1 MSNKQ
6 DTFKMYY
13 EKFVNS
19 RKNNLELEVRFG
31 TKGKRITKIDFDNVI
46 QKLLSAGF
54 EIEDPALYMLRIQT
68 EYYDKI
74 TGKTKTS
81 NIRTEI
87 NSFYGVQDYCRQND
101 LYDRDG
107 RIYQDI
113 SFIRKAQLKQSDFQ
127 KRDAGDE
134 GESAPM
140 RPVDFDDFGFRV
152 SLQEEKRLNP
162 ETDNILKQ
170 TVDDWKNLKKVFRLL
185 KRTTF
190 IHPIFPVRI
199 DMSVVRSSSLNKRGY
214 FISEYTLDKS
224 NVFNNPVSYELEIEV
239 LKEKATREKFGD
251 VQKTIQLVMS
261 ALQGSNFPIGRQEQF
276 DILKEYYVAINGRGS
291 DDEEIRVRPKHFVGP
306 SPISLQLENIQPLEA
321 NSSPYNIRKNYTVTE
336 KADGIRKL
344 LYVSRE
350 KEGKVY
356 LIDQNMNV
364 QYTGL
369 KVKSDKREMMGS
381 LFDGEHII
389 NNKLGEFYNVFAC
402 FDVYMIGGKD
412 VRSLPFYE
420 AGNTNVRHAIMTK
433 SIKEL
438 GDSYEKKSVTAVK
451 ITTKRFFIGEGD
463 EIFERC
469 RTILSE
475 VEAGK
480 FEYITDGLIFTPADA
495 GVGGET
501 VSNVKKTWEAMF
513 KWKPPEYNTIDF
525 LVSTKKNEQ
534 QNDYIGNIFNEGTS
548 TLKGADITQYK
559 SLILRVGFDEKKHGY
574 LNPAEDVI
582 DDRLPSYKENLDDE
596 ETYKPIPFYP
606 TKPYDPNACKCN
618 VVLTEGSYGVQHMM
632 TEDKTETFED
642 DTIVEFRYD
651 KTKEPG
657 FNWIPIRVRYDKTA
671 EYKAG
676 GKNYG
681 NAYHV
686 AESVWR
692 TIHDPITTQMITTGS
707 GIPDVVGDDDVYY
720 NRSGESKTRALRD
733 FHNLYVKRKVIMS
746 VCHPGNKLIDLTVG
760 KGGDFSKWIAS
771 KLSFVFGVDVARDNI
786 ENRLDGACAR
796 YLNYKKTTKAV
807 PAALF
812 VHANSGLNVRSGE
825 ACFTDKGREIV
836 RAVFGEGPKDEKKL
850 GRGVYKN
857 YGQGEKGFNVV
868 SCQFALHYFF
878 ENVKMLHNFL
888 RNVSECCKTG
898 GYFIGTCYDGREV
911 FKMLEDKK
919 QGESVSKHVDGKK
932 IWEVIKQYDSDTL
945 ENDATSVG
953 MAIDVYQ
960 ETINKT
966 FREYLVN
973 FNYLDKL
980 MGEYGFEKASSVETK
995 GIGGR
1000 SVGTFTDCYYLMKS
1014 EISKD
1019 PALEKEYGRSMDMTS
1034 AEKTVSF
1041 LNNYFIYKKVRD
1053 VDAKN
1058 VMEVHI
1064 GTQTS
1069 EEIAEAEVAEMMIPK
1084 SKKNK
1089 SRKLAGKKVKLV
1101 IMSNDDVKVE
1111 AVADESKLV
1120 VDDAGDIT
1128 PLTMKIK
1135 TKKTTLKNK
1144 RAKTV
1149 EELKFNFKSPEMY
1162 VPHDPTFSP
1171 EKFIEYVEEERKRRA
1186 NDTKK

>member
-1 MSNKQ
+1 MTT

-87 NSFYGVQDYCRQND
+87 NTFYGVQDYCRQND
-101 LYDRDG
+101 LYDKDG
-107 RIYQDI
+107 RIYEDI
-113 SFIRKAQLKQSDFQ
+113 SFIRKSQLKHIDFQ
-127 KRDAGDE
+127 QRRHNEDDDK
-134 GESAPM
+134 ESATM
-140 RPVDFDDFGFRV
+140 RPIDFDDFGFRV

-162 ETDNILKQ
+162 DTDNILKQ

-190 IHPIFPVRI
+190 IHPIYPVRI

-224 NVFNNPVSYELEIEV
+224 NVFNNPMSYELEVEI
-239 LKEKATREKFGD
+239 LKEKAKTENFGD
-251 VQKTIQLVMS
+251 VQKTIQLIMS
-261 ALQGSNFPIGRQEQF
+261 ALQGSNFPIGRPEQL
-276 DILKEYYVAINGRGS
+276 DVLKEYYVAVNGRSS
-291 DDEEIRVRPKHFVGP
+291 DDDEIRVKPKHFVGP
-306 SPISLQLENIQPLEA
+306 SPISLQLENIQPIEV
-321 NSSPYNIRKNYTVTE
+321 NSSPYNIRKNYTVTD

-344 LYVSRE
+344 LYVSKE
-350 KEGKVY
+350 KDGKVY

-369 KVKSDKREMMGS
+369 KTDKRELFGS

-402 FDVYMIGGKD
+402 FDIYMRGTED

-420 AGNTNVRHAIMTK
+420 TSNPKVRHAIMTK

-438 GDSYEKKSVTAVK
+438 NENYEKKSTTAVK

-469 RTILSE
+469 RTILSD
-475 VEAGK
+475 VEANK
-480 FEYITDGLIFTPADA
+480 FEYVTDGLIFTPADK

-548 TLKGADITQYK
+548 TSRGADITQYK

-574 LNPAEDVI
+574 LNPCEDVI
-582 DDRLPSYKENLDDE
+582 EDRLPSYKENLDDE
-596 ETYKPIPFYP
+596 DTYKPIPFYP

-618 VVLTEGSYGVQHMM
+618 VVLTEGSYGVMHMM

-651 KTKEPG
+651 KEKTS
-657 FNWIPIRVRYDKTA
+657 WIPIRVRYDKTA

-707 GIPDVVGDDDVYY
+707 GIPDIVGDDDVYY
-720 NRSGESKTRALRD
+720 NRSGDTKTRALRD
-733 FHNLYVKRKVIMS
+733 FHNLYVKRKLIMS

-771 KLSFVFGVDVARDNI
+771 KLSFVFGVDIARDNI

-796 YLNYKKTTKAV
+796 YLNYKKTTPAV

-812 VHANSGLNVRSGE
+812 VNANSGLNLRSGE

-878 ENVKMLHNFL
+878 ENTKMLHNFL
-888 RNVSECCKTG
+888 RNVSECCRTG

-919 QGESVSKHVDGKK
+919 QGEGVSQNIDGKK

-980 MGEYGFEKASSVETK
+980 MGEYGFEKASSSETK

-1014 EISKD
+1014 EINKD
-1019 PALEKEYGRSMDMTS
+1019 PATEKEYGRSMEMTS

-1064 GTQTS
+1064 GTTKS
-1069 EEIAEAEVAEMMIPK
+1069 EEIAAEELNIPQEPK

-1089 SRKLAGKKVKLV
+1089 SRKLVGKKVKLV
-1101 IMSNDDVKVE
+1101 IMSDAE
-1111 AVADESKLV
+1111 AKADAEADEAKLV
-1120 VDDAGDIT
+1120 VNDAGDIAAA
-1128 PLTMKIK
+1128 PIKIK
-1135 TKKTTLKNK
+1135 MKTTKKTT
-1144 RAKTV
+1144 AKLRVV
-1149 EELKFNFKSPEMY
+1149 E
-1162 VPHDPTFSP
+1162 
-1171 EKFIEYVEEERKRRA
+1171 
-1186 NDTKK
+1186 KK

>member
-87 NSFYGVQDYCRQND
+87 NSFRGVQDYCRQND
-101 LYDRDG
+101 LYDREG

-127 KRDAGDE
+127 KRDE
-134 GESAPM
+134 GESEPM

-190 IHPIFPVRI
+190 VHPIFPVRI

-239 LKEKATREKFGD
+239 LKEKASREKFGD

-261 ALQGSNFPIGRQEQF
+261 ALHGSNFPIGRQEQF
-276 DILKEYYVAINGRGS
+276 NVLKEYYVAINGRVS

-306 SPISLQLENIQPLEA
+306 SPISLQLENIQPLES

-369 KVKSDKREMMGS
+369 KVKSDRRELMGS

-402 FDVYMIGGKD
+402 FDVYMMGGKD

-433 SIKEL
+433 GIKEL
-438 GDSYEKKSVTAVK
+438 NDSYEKKSATAVK

-480 FEYITDGLIFTPADA
+480 FEYITDGLIFTPANMA
-495 GVGGET
+495 VGGET

-618 VVLTEGSYGVQHMM
+618 VVLTEGSYDVQHMM

-733 FHNLYVKRKVIMS
+733 FHNLYVKRKLIMS

-825 ACFTDKGREIV
+825 ACFTDKGREVV

-888 RNVSECCKTG
+888 RNVSECCKIG

-980 MGEYGFEKASSVETK
+980 MGEYGFEKASSAETK

-1064 GTQTS
+1064 GKQSS
-1069 EEIAEAEVAEMMIPK
+1069 EEIAEAEVAAMMIPK

-1101 IMSNDDVKVE
+1101 IMSGDDAKVE
-1111 AVADESKLV
+1111 AAADESKLV

-1144 RAKTV
+1144 RA
-1149 EELKFNFKSPEMY
+1149 
-1162 VPHDPTFSP
+1162 
-1171 EKFIEYVEEERKRRA
+1171 
-1186 NDTKK
+1186 

>member
-1 MSNKQ
+1 
-6 DTFKMYY
+6 MYY

-54 EIEDPALYMLRIQT
+54 DIENPALYMLRVQT

-87 NSFYGVQDYCRQND
+87 DSFYGVQDYCKSND
-101 LYDRDG
+101 LYDKDG
-107 RIYQDI
+107 RISQDI
-113 SFIRKAQLKQSDFQ
+113 AFVRKAQMKRSDFQ
-127 KRDAGDE
+127 RREAGDDT
-134 GESAPM
+134 ESEPM

-162 ETDNILKQ
+162 ETDNLLKQ

-190 IHPIFPVRI
+190 VHPEFPVRV

-214 FISEYTLDKS
+214 FMSEYTLDKS
-224 NVFNNPVSYELEIEV
+224 NVFNNPVTYEIEIEV
-239 LKEKATREKFGD
+239 LKDKATREKFGD
-251 VQKTIQLVMS
+251 IQKTIQIVMS
-261 ALQGSNFPIGRQEQF
+261 ALQGSNFPISRPEQF
-276 DILKEYYVAINGRGS
+276 DVLNEYYVAVNGRSSG
-291 DDEEIRVRPKHFVGP
+291 DEDVRVKPKHFIGP
-306 SPISLQLENIQPLEA
+306 SPISLQLENIQPLGENGESI
-321 NSSPYNIRKNYTVTE
+321 NSTHNIRKKYTVTE

-344 LYVSRE
+344 LYVS
-350 KEGKVY
+350 KKKDGKIY
-356 LIDQNMNV
+356 MIDQNMNV
-364 QYTGL
+364 QFTGL
-369 KVKSDKREMMGS
+369 KTDKRDLMNTI
-381 LFDGEHII
+381 FDGEHII
-389 NNKLGEFYNVFAC
+389 NNKMGEFYNVFAC
-402 FDVYMIGGKD
+402 FDVYMRGGED

-420 AGNTNVRHAIMTK
+420 AGNSKVRHAIMTTT
-433 SIKEL
+433 IKEL
-438 GDSYEKKSVTAVK
+438 NASYEKKSATAVK
-451 ITTKRFFIGEGD
+451 ITTKRFYAGEGE

-469 RTILSE
+469 RTILSD
-475 VEAGK
+475 VEADK
-480 FEYITDGLIFTPADA
+480 YEYITDGLIFTPADK
-495 GVGGET
+495 GVGGDVVT
-501 VSNVKKTWEAMF
+501 NVKKTWEAMF
-513 KWKPPEYNTIDF
+513 KWKPPEYNTVDF
-525 LVSTKKNEQ
+525 LVSTKKNDQ
-534 QNDYIGNIFNEGTS
+534 HNDYVGHIFNEGTS
-548 TLKGADITQYK
+548 TYKGADITQYK
-559 SLILRVGFDEKKHGY
+559 SLILRIGFDEKKHGY
-574 LNPAEDVI
+574 LNPCEDVI
-582 DDRLPSYKENLDDE
+582 DDHLPSYKENLDDE
-596 ETYKPIPFYP
+596 ETYKPLPFYP

-618 VVLTEGSYGVQHMM
+618 VLLTEGSYGVLHMM

-671 EYKAG
+671 DYKSG

-692 TIHDPITTQMITTGS
+692 TIHDPITTQMITSGS
-707 GIPDVVGDDDVYY
+707 GIPDMIGDDDVYY
-720 NRSGESKTRALRD
+720 NRSGDSKTRALRD

-796 YLNYKKTTKAV
+796 YLNYKKTTPSV
-807 PAALF
+807 PSALF
-812 VHANSGLNVRSGE
+812 VNGNSGLNVRSGE

-878 ENVKMLHNFL
+878 ENTKMLHNFL
-888 RNVSECCKTG
+888 RNASECCRVG

-919 QGESVSKHVDGKK
+919 QGESVSQNIDGKK
-932 IWEVIKQYDSDTL
+932 IWEVTKQYDSDTL

-980 MGEYGFEKASSVETK
+980 LQEYGFEKASSAETK

-1000 SVGTFTDCYYLMKS
+1000 SVGTFSDCYYLMKS
-1014 EISKD
+1014 EINKN
-1019 PALEKEYGRSMDMTS
+1019 PELEKEYGRSMDMTS

-1058 VMEVHI
+1058 VMDIHI
-1064 GTQTS
+1064 GTTKS
-1069 EEIAEAEVAEMMIPK
+1069 EEIAADEMALPK

-1089 SRKLAGKKVKLV
+1089 SRKLVGKKVKLV
-1101 IMSNDDVKVE
+1101 IEKE
-1111 AVADESKLV
+1111 EEEPAPE
-1120 VDDAGDIT
+1120 T
-1128 PLTMKIK
+1128 FKIK
-1135 TKKTTLKNK
+1135 VVKKTTQKK
-1144 RAKTV
+1144 R
-1149 EELKFNFKSPEMY
+1149 
-1162 VPHDPTFSP
+1162 
-1171 EKFIEYVEEERKRRA
+1171 
-1186 NDTKK
+1186 

>member
-1 MSNKQ
+1 MSLSTKQ

-13 EKFVNS
+13 DKFVNS

-46 QKLLSAGF
+46 QKLLSVGF
-54 EIEDPALYMLRIQT
+54 EMEDSSLYLLRIQT
-68 EYYDKI
+68 EYYDKF
-74 TGKTKTS
+74 TGKIQMS

-87 NSFYGVQDYCRQND
+87 DSFHGVQDYCRSND
-101 LYDRDG
+101 LNDKEG
-107 RIYQDI
+107 RIRRDI
-113 SFIRKAQLKQSDFQ
+113 AFVRKSQMKQSDFQ
-127 KRDAGDE
+127 KRESDDGA
-134 GESAPM
+134 ESAPM
-140 RPVDFDDFGFRV
+140 RPIDFDDFGFRV

-162 ETDNILKQ
+162 DTDNILKQ
-170 TVDDWKNLKKVFRLL
+170 TIDDWKNLKKVFRLL

-190 IHPIFPVRI
+190 IHPSFPVRI

-214 FISEYTLDKS
+214 FVSEYTLDKS
-224 NVFNNPVSYELEIEV
+224 NVFNNPMSYELEIET
-239 LKEKATREKFGD
+239 LKNKATRENFGD
-251 VQKTIQLVMS
+251 VQKTIQIIMS
-261 ALQGSNFPIGRQEQF
+261 ALQGSNFPISRPEQF
-276 DILKEYYVAINGRGS
+276 DVLKEYYVAINGRV
-291 DDEEIRVRPKHFVGP
+291 DKDEEIRVKPKHFIGP

-321 NSSPYNIRKNYTVTE
+321 KSSPYNIRQKYTVTE

-344 LYVSRE
+344 LYVS
-350 KEGKVY
+350 KHNNGKIY

-364 QYTGL
+364 QFTGL
-369 KVKSDKREMMGS
+369 KTDKRELMNS

-402 FDVYMIGGKD
+402 FDIYMRGGDD
-412 VRSLPFYE
+412 VRDLPFYQ
-420 AGNTNVRHAIMTK
+420 AGNSKVRHAIMSST
-433 SIKEL
+433 IKEL
-438 GDSYEKKSVTAVK
+438 NASYEKKSASAVK
-451 ITTKRFFIGEGD
+451 ITIKRFYTGEGD
-463 EIFERC
+463 EIFDRC
-469 RTILSE
+469 RTILSD
-475 VEAGK
+475 VKANK
-480 FEYITDGLIFTPADA
+480 FEYITDGLIFTPADMP
-495 GVGGET
+495 VGGDV

-513 KWKPPEYNTIDF
+513 KWKPPEFNTIDF
-525 LVSTKKNEQ
+525 LVSTKKNDQ
-534 QNDYIGNIFNEGTS
+534 HNDYIGHIFNEGTS
-548 TLKGADITQYK
+548 AHNGADITQYK

-574 LNPAEDVI
+574 LNPCEDVI
-582 DDRLPSYKENLDDE
+582 DDKLPSYKENLDDE

-618 VVLTEGSYGVQHMM
+618 VILTEGSYSILHMM

-707 GIPDVVGDDDVYY
+707 GIPDIVGDDDVYY

-746 VCHPGNKLIDLTVG
+746 VSHPGNKLIDLTVG

-796 YLNYKKTTKAV
+796 YLNYKKTTPSV

-812 VHANSGLNVRSGE
+812 VHGNSGLNVRSGE
-825 ACFTDKGREIV
+825 ACFSDKGREIV

-857 YGQGEKGFNVV
+857 YGQGEKGFNIV

-878 ENVKMLHNFL
+878 ENVKMLHNFI
-888 RNVSECCKTG
+888 RNVSECCKVG
-898 GYFIGTCYDGREV
+898 GYFVGTCYDGREV

-919 QGESVSKHVDGKK
+919 QGESVTQHVGSKK
-932 IWEVIKQYDSDTL
+932 IWEVIKQYDSDTF

-980 MGEYGFEKASSVETK
+980 MREYGFEKASSNETK

-1000 SVGTFTDCYYLMKS
+1000 SVGTFEDCYYLMKS
-1014 EISKD
+1014 EINKN
-1019 PALEKEYGRSMDMTS
+1019 PELEKEYGRSMDMTS
-1034 AEKTVSF
+1034 SEKTVSY
-1041 LNNYFIYKKVRD
+1041 LNNYFIYKKIRD

-1058 VMEVHI
+1058 IMELHI
-1064 GTQTS
+1064 GVSKS
-1069 EEIAEAEVAEMMIPK
+1069 EDIAAAETITIKPK
-1084 SKKNK
+1084 TKKNV
-1089 SRKLAGKKVKLV
+1089 SRKLVGKKVKLV
-1101 IMSNDDVKVE
+1101 I
-1111 AVADESKLV
+1111 ADEPEIAV
-1120 VDDAGDIT
+1120 VDDPKLVLNDAGEISSET
-1128 PLTMKIK
+1128 IKIK
-1135 TKKTTLKNK
+1135 PKKTTMKK
-1144 RAKTV
+1144 RTKTI
-1149 EELKFNFKSPEMY
+1149 EELKFNFQSPEMY
-1162 VPHDPTFSP
+1162 VPHDPVVSP
-1171 EKFIEYVEEERKRRA
+1171 EKFIQYVEEKRKEQK
-1186 NDTKK
+1186 TI

>member
-1 MSNKQ
+1 MSKQ

-54 EIEDPALYMLRIQT
+54 EIEDPSLYLLRVQT

-87 NSFYGVQDYCRQND
+87 DSFHGVQDYCRNND
-101 LYDRDG
+101 LYNKDG
-107 RIYQDI
+107 QIYQDI
-113 SFIRKAQLKQSDFQ
+113 SFIRKGQLKHSDFQ
-127 KRDAGDE
+127 RREAGDDT
-134 GESAPM
+134 ESQTM

-162 ETDNILKQ
+162 ETDNLLKQ

-190 IHPIFPVRI
+190 VHPIFPVRI

-224 NVFNNPVSYELEIEV
+224 NVFNNPMSYEIEIEI
-239 LKEKATREKFGD
+239 LKDKATTREKFGD
-251 VQKTIQLVMS
+251 VQKTIQIVMS
-261 ALQGSNFPIGRQEQF
+261 ALQGSNFPISRPEQF
-276 DILKEYYVAINGRGS
+276 DLLKEYYVAVNGRS
-291 DDEEIRVRPKHFVGP
+291 DDDVRVKPKHFIGP
-306 SPISLQLENIQPLEA
+306 SPVSLQLENIQPLGGSA
-321 NSSPYNIRKNYTVTE
+321 HNIRSKYTVTE

-344 LYVSRE
+344 LYVS
-350 KEGKVY
+350 KKNDGKIY

-364 QYTGL
+364 QFTGL
-369 KVKSDKREMMGS
+369 KTDKRELMNS

-402 FDVYMIGGKD
+402 FDVYMQGGED

-420 AGNTNVRHAIMTK
+420 GGNNKVRHAIMI
-433 SIKEL
+433 SSVKEL
-438 GDSYEKKSVTAVK
+438 NASYEKKSAFALK
-451 ITTKRFFIGEGD
+451 ITPKRFYAGEGD

-480 FEYITDGLIFTPADA
+480 YEYITDGLIFTPVDK
-495 GVGGET
+495 GVGGDV

-513 KWKPPEYNTIDF
+513 KWKPPEFNTIDF
-525 LVSTKKNEQ
+525 LVSTKKNTQ
-534 QNDYIGNIFNEGTS
+534 QTDYVGNIFNEGTS
-548 TLKGADITQYK
+548 TFKGADITQYK

-574 LNPAEDVI
+574 LNPCEDVI
-582 DDRLPSYKENLDDE
+582 DDRIPSYKENLDDE

-618 VVLTEGSYGVQHMM
+618 VLLTEGSYSVLHMM

-692 TIHDPITTQMITTGS
+692 TIHDPITTQMITSGS
-707 GIPDVVGDDDVYY
+707 GIPDMVGDDDVYY

-746 VCHPGNKLIDLTVG
+746 VSHPGNRLIDLTVG

-796 YLNYKKTTKAV
+796 YLNYKKTTPSV
-807 PAALF
+807 PSALF
-812 VHANSGLNVRSGE
+812 VNGNSGLNIRSGD

-888 RNVSECCKTG
+888 RNVSECCRTG

-919 QGESVSKHVDGKK
+919 HGESISQNIDGKK
-932 IWEVIKQYDSDTL
+932 IWEVTKHYDSDTL
-945 ENDATSVG
+945 ENNATSVG

-980 MGEYGFEKASSVETK
+980 MQEYGFEKASSAETK

-1000 SVGTFTDCYYLMKS
+1000 SVGTFSDCYYLMKS
-1014 EISKD
+1014 EINKN
-1019 PALEKEYGRSMDMTS
+1019 PELEKEYGRAMDMTS

-1058 VMEVHI
+1058 VMDVHI
-1064 GTQTS
+1064 GTTKS
-1069 EEIAEAEVAEMMIPK
+1069 EEIAADELLMEIPK

-1089 SRKLAGKKVKLV
+1089 SRKLMVKKVKLV
-1101 IMSNDDVKVE
+1101 IMSEEDTKVD
-1111 AVADESKLV
+1111 ADADTAKLV
-1120 VDDAGDIT
+1120 VNDAGDIAPET
-1128 PLTMKIK
+1128 FRIK
-1135 TKKTTLKNK
+1135 PKKMTLK
-1144 RAKTV
+1144 
-1149 EELKFNFKSPEMY
+1149 
-1162 VPHDPTFSP
+1162 
-1171 EKFIEYVEEERKRRA
+1171 
-1186 NDTKK
+1186 KK

>member
-1 MSNKQ
+1 MSKQ

-54 EIEDPALYMLRIQT
+54 DIENPALYMLRVQT

-87 NSFYGVQDYCRQND
+87 DSFYGVQDYCKSND
-101 LYDRDG
+101 LYDKDG
-107 RIYQDI
+107 RISQDI
-113 SFIRKAQLKQSDFQ
+113 AFVRKAQMKRSDFQ
-127 KRDAGDE
+127 RREAGDDT
-134 GESAPM
+134 ESEPM

-162 ETDNILKQ
+162 ETDNLLKQ

-190 IHPIFPVRI
+190 VHPEFPVRV

-214 FISEYTLDKS
+214 FMSEYTLDKS
-224 NVFNNPVSYELEIEV
+224 NVFNNPVTYEIEIEV
-239 LKEKATREKFGD
+239 LKDKATREKFGD
-251 VQKTIQLVMS
+251 IQKTIQIVMS
-261 ALQGSNFPIGRQEQF
+261 ALQGSNFPISRPEQF
-276 DILKEYYVAINGRGS
+276 DVLNEYYVAVNGRSSG
-291 DDEEIRVRPKHFVGP
+291 DDDVRVKPKHFIGP
-306 SPISLQLENIQPLEA
+306 SPISLQLENIQPLGENGESI
-321 NSSPYNIRKNYTVTE
+321 NSTHNIRKKYTVTE

-344 LYVSRE
+344 LYVS
-350 KEGKVY
+350 KKKDGKIY
-356 LIDQNMNV
+356 MIDQNMNV
-364 QYTGL
+364 QFTGL
-369 KVKSDKREMMGS
+369 KTDKRDLMNTI
-381 LFDGEHII
+381 FDGEHII
-389 NNKLGEFYNVFAC
+389 NNKMGEFYNVFAC
-402 FDVYMIGGKD
+402 FDVYMRGGED

-420 AGNTNVRHAIMTK
+420 ASNIKVRHAIMTTT
-433 SIKEL
+433 IKEL
-438 GDSYEKKSVTAVK
+438 NASYEKKSATAVK
-451 ITTKRFFIGEGD
+451 ITTKRFYAGEGE

-469 RTILSE
+469 RTILSD
-475 VEAGK
+475 VEADK
-480 FEYITDGLIFTPADA
+480 YEYITDGLIFTPADK
-495 GVGGET
+495 GVGGDVVT
-501 VSNVKKTWEAMF
+501 NVKKTWEAMF
-513 KWKPPEYNTIDF
+513 KWKPPEYNTVDF
-525 LVSTKKNEQ
+525 LVSTKKNDQ
-534 QNDYIGNIFNEGTS
+534 HNDYVGHIFNEGTS
-548 TLKGADITQYK
+548 TYKGADITQYK
-559 SLILRVGFDEKKHGY
+559 SLILRIGFDEKKHGY
-574 LNPAEDVI
+574 LNPCEDVI
-582 DDRLPSYKENLDDE
+582 DDHLPSYKENLDDE
-596 ETYKPIPFYP
+596 ETYKPLPFYP

-618 VVLTEGSYGVQHMM
+618 VLLTEGSYGVLHMM

-671 EYKAG
+671 DYKSG

-692 TIHDPITTQMITTGS
+692 TIHDPITTQMITSGS
-707 GIPDVVGDDDVYY
+707 GIPDMIGDDDVYY
-720 NRSGESKTRALRD
+720 NRSGDSKTRALRD

-796 YLNYKKTTKAV
+796 YLNYKKTTPSV
-807 PAALF
+807 PSALF
-812 VHANSGLNVRSGE
+812 VNGNSGLNVRSGE

-878 ENVKMLHNFL
+878 ENTKMLHNFL
-888 RNVSECCKTG
+888 RNASECCRMG

-919 QGESVSKHVDGKK
+919 QGESVSQNIDGKK
-932 IWEVIKQYDSDTL
+932 IWEVTKQYDSDTL

-980 MGEYGFEKASSVETK
+980 LQEYGFEKASSAETK

-1000 SVGTFTDCYYLMKS
+1000 SVGTFSDCYYLMKS
-1014 EISKD
+1014 EINKN
-1019 PALEKEYGRSMDMTS
+1019 PELEKEYGRSMDMTS

-1058 VMEVHI
+1058 VMDIHI
-1064 GTQTS
+1064 GTTKS
-1069 EEIAEAEVAEMMIPK
+1069 EEIAADEMTLLDIPK

-1089 SRKLAGKKVKLV
+1089 SRKLVGKKVKLV
-1101 IMSNDDVKVE
+1101 IEKE
-1111 AVADESKLV
+1111 EEEPAPE
-1120 VDDAGDIT
+1120 T
-1128 PLTMKIK
+1128 FKIK
-1135 TKKTTLKNK
+1135 VVKKTTQKK
-1144 RAKTV
+1144 R
-1149 EELKFNFKSPEMY
+1149 
-1162 VPHDPTFSP
+1162 
-1171 EKFIEYVEEERKRRA
+1171 
-1186 NDTKK
+1186 

>member
-1 MSNKQ
+1 MSKQ

-54 EIEDPALYMLRIQT
+54 GIENPALYMLRVQT

-87 NSFYGVQDYCRQND
+87 DSFYGVQDYCKSND
-101 LYDRDG
+101 LYDKDG
-107 RIYQDI
+107 RINQDI
-113 SFIRKAQLKQSDFQ
+113 AFVRKAQMKRSDFQ
-127 KRDAGDE
+127 RREAGEDT
-134 GESAPM
+134 ESEPM

-162 ETDNILKQ
+162 ETDNLLKQ

-190 IHPIFPVRI
+190 IHPEFPVRV

-224 NVFNNPVSYELEIEV
+224 NVFNNPVTYEIEIEI
-239 LKEKATREKFGD
+239 LKDKATREKFGD
-251 VQKTIQLVMS
+251 IQKTIQIVMS
-261 ALQGSNFPIGRQEQF
+261 ALQGSNFPISRPEQF
-276 DILKEYYVAINGRGS
+276 DVLNEYYVAVNGRSSG
-291 DDEEIRVRPKHFVGP
+291 DDDVRVKPKHFIGP
-306 SPISLQLENIQPLEA
+306 SLISLQLENIQPLGETGESI
-321 NSSPYNIRKNYTVTE
+321 NSAYNIRKKYTVTE

-344 LYVSRE
+344 LYVS
-350 KEGKVY
+350 KKKDGKVY
-356 LIDQNMNV
+356 MIDQNMNV
-364 QYTGL
+364 QFTGL
-369 KVKSDKREMMGS
+369 KTDKRELMNTI
-381 LFDGEHII
+381 FDGEHII
-389 NNKLGEFYNVFAC
+389 NNKIGEFYNVFAC
-402 FDVYMIGGKD
+402 FDVYMRGGDD

-420 AGNTNVRHAIMTK
+420 AGNNKVRHTIMAST
-433 SIKEL
+433 IKEL
-438 GDSYEKKSVTAVK
+438 NASYEKKSTAAVK
-451 ITTKRFFIGEGD
+451 ITMKRFYAGDGD

-469 RTILSE
+469 RTILGE
-475 VEAGK
+475 VESGK
-480 FEYITDGLIFTPADA
+480 YEYITDGLIFTPADK
-495 GVGGET
+495 GVGGDVVT
-501 VSNVKKTWEAMF
+501 NVKKTWEAMF

-525 LVSTKKNEQ
+525 LVSTKKNDQ
-534 QNDYIGNIFNEGTS
+534 HNDYIGNIFNEGTS
-548 TLKGADITQYK
+548 AYKGTDITQYK
-559 SLILRVGFDEKKHGY
+559 SLILRIGFDEKKHGY
-574 LNPAEDVI
+574 LNPCEDVI

-596 ETYKPIPFYP
+596 ETYKPLPFYP
-606 TKPYDPNACKCN
+606 TKPYDLNACKCN
-618 VVLTEGSYGVQHMM
+618 VTLTEGSYGVQHMM

-642 DTIVEFRYD
+642 DTIVEFRHD

-671 EYKAG
+671 DYKSG

-692 TIHDPITTQMITTGS
+692 TIHDPITTQMITSGR
-707 GIPDVVGDDDVYY
+707 GIPDMVGDDDVYY
-720 NRSGESKTRALRD
+720 NRSGDSKTRALRD

-796 YLNYKKTTKAV
+796 YLNYKKTTPSV
-807 PAALF
+807 PSALF
-812 VHANSGLNVRSGE
+812 VNGNSGLNVRSGE

-878 ENVKMLHNFL
+878 ENTKMLHNFL
-888 RNVSECCKTG
+888 RNASECCRMG

-919 QGESVSKHVDGKK
+919 QGESVSQNIDGKK
-932 IWEVIKQYDSDTL
+932 IWEVTKQYDSDTL

-980 MGEYGFEKASSVETK
+980 MQEYGFEKASSAETK

-1000 SVGTFTDCYYLMKS
+1000 SVGTFNDCYYLMKS
-1014 EISKD
+1014 EINKN
-1019 PALEKEYGRSMDMTS
+1019 PELEKEYGRAMDMTS

-1058 VMEVHI
+1058 VMDIHI
-1064 GTQTS
+1064 GTTKS
-1069 EEIAEAEVAEMMIPK
+1069 DEIAAEEVLMEIPK

-1089 SRKLAGKKVKLV
+1089 SRKLVGKKVKLV
-1101 IMSNDDVKVE
+1101 IEKEEKEEVPETVE
-1111 AVADESKLV
+1111 LAPE
-1120 VDDAGDIT
+1120 T
-1128 PLTMKIK
+1128 FKIK
-1135 TKKTTLKNK
+1135 VVKKTTQKK
-1144 RAKTV
+1144 R
-1149 EELKFNFKSPEMY
+1149 
-1162 VPHDPTFSP
+1162 
-1171 EKFIEYVEEERKRRA
+1171 
-1186 NDTKK
+1186 

>member
-81 NIRTEI
+81 NVRTEI

-101 LYDRDG
+101 LYDREG

-127 KRDAGDE
+127 RRDADDE

-276 DILKEYYVAINGRGS
+276 DVLKEYYVAINGRGS

-350 KEGKVY
+350 KDGKVY

-369 KVKSDKREMMGS
+369 KVKSDKRELMGS

-402 FDVYMIGGKD
+402 FDVYMMGGKD

-438 GDSYEKKSVTAVK
+438 GDSYEKKSATAVK
-451 ITTKRFFIGEGD
+451 ITTKRFFIGEGN

-582 DDRLPSYKENLDDE
+582 EDRLPSYKENLDDE

-618 VVLTEGSYGVQHMM
+618 VVLTEGSYGVHHMM

-692 TIHDPITTQMITTGS
+692 TIHDPITTHMITTGS

-888 RNVSECCKTG
+888 RNVSECCRTG

-980 MGEYGFEKASSVETK
+980 MGEYGFEKASSAETK

-1064 GTQTS
+1064 GKQSS
-1069 EEIAEAEVAEMMIPK
+1069 EEIAEAEVATMMIPK

-1089 SRKLAGKKVKLV
+1089 SRKLTGKKVKLV
-1101 IMSNDDVKVE
+1101 IADAKVE
-1111 AVADESKLV
+1111 EAAAATDESKLV

-1149 EELKFNFKSPEMY
+1149 EELKFNFQSPEMY

>member
-54 EIEDPALYMLRIQT
+54 EIEDPSLYMLRIQT

-87 NSFYGVQDYCRQND
+87 DSFFGVQDYCLSND
-101 LYDRDG
+101 LYDKDG
-107 RIYQDI
+107 HINREIG
-113 SFIRKAQLKQSDFQ
+113 FIRKSQLKQSDFQ
-127 KRDAGDE
+127 KRDDSDDK
-134 GESAPM
+134 ESAPM
-140 RPVDFDDFGFRV
+140 RPIDFDDFGFRV

-190 IHPIFPVRI
+190 VHPLFPVRI

-239 LKEKATREKFGD
+239 LKHKATRENFGD
-251 VQKTIQLVMS
+251 IQKTIQIIMS
-261 ALQGSNFPIGRQEQF
+261 SLQGSNFPISRPEQF
-276 DILKEYYVAINGRGS
+276 DVLKEYYIVINGRGG
-291 DDEEIRVRPKHFVGP
+291 DDEEVRVKPKHFVGP
-306 SPISLQLENIQPLEA
+306 SPISLQLENIQPLSETNNA
-321 NSSPYNIRKNYTVTE
+321 HNIRKNYTVTE

-344 LYVSRE
+344 LYVS
-350 KEGKVY
+350 KKKDGKVY

-364 QYTGL
+364 QFTGL
-369 KVKSDKREMMGS
+369 KTDKLELMNS

-402 FDVYMIGGKD
+402 FDVYMRGGDD

-420 AGNTNVRHAIMTK
+420 ASNPKVRHAIMTS

-438 GDSYEKKSVTAVK
+438 NASYEKKSASAVK
-451 ITTKRFFIGEGD
+451 ITTKRFYAGDGD

-469 RTILSE
+469 RTILSD
-475 VEAGK
+475 VEANK
-480 FEYITDGLIFTPADA
+480 FEYITDGLIFTPADMA
-495 GVGGET
+495 VGGD
-501 VSNVKKTWEAMF
+501 VVANVKKTWEAMF
-513 KWKPPEYNTIDF
+513 KWKPPEFNTIDF
-525 LVSTKKNEQ
+525 LVSTKKNDQ
-534 QNDYIGNIFNEGTS
+534 QNDYVGNIFNEGTS
-548 TLKGADITQYK
+548 THKGADITQYK

-582 DDRLPSYKENLDDE
+582 EDRIPSYKENLDDE

-618 VVLTEGSYGVQHMM
+618 VMLTEGSYSVLHMM

-651 KTKEPG
+651 KTREPG

-692 TIHDPITTQMITTGS
+692 TIHDPITTQMITSGR
-707 GIPDVVGDDDVYY
+707 GIPDIVGDDDVYY
-720 NRSGESKTRALRD
+720 NRSGDSKTRALRD

-746 VCHPGNKLIDLTVG
+746 VSHPGNRLIDLTVG

-796 YLNYKKTTKAV
+796 YLNYKKNTKAV
-807 PAALF
+807 PGALF
-812 VHANSGLNVRSGE
+812 VHANSGLNIRSGE

-888 RNVSECCKTG
+888 RNVSECCRIG

-919 QGESVSKHVDGKK
+919 QGESVSQHVDGKK

-980 MGEYGFEKASSVETK
+980 MYEYGFEKASSAETK

-1014 EISKD
+1014 EINKD
-1019 PALEKEYGRSMDMTS
+1019 PELEKEYGRSMDMTS

-1058 VMEVHI
+1058 VMEVHV
-1064 GTQTS
+1064 GTSAS
-1069 EEIAEAEVAEMMIPK
+1069 EEIAAAEVAEIPK

-1089 SRKLAGKKVKLV
+1089 SRKLVGKKVKLV
-1101 IMSNDDVKVE
+1101 IMSDEESKVE
-1111 AVADESKLV
+1111 AAADEAKLV
-1120 VDDAGDIT
+1120 VNDAGDISSESGPT
-1128 PLTMKIK
+1128 TFKIK
-1135 TKKTTLKNK
+1135 PKKTTVKK

-1149 EELKFNFKSPEMY
+1149 EELKFNFQSPEMY
-1162 VPHDPTFSP
+1162 VPHDPTYSP
-1171 EKFIEYVEEERKRRA
+1171 EKFIEYVEEKRKEG
-1186 NDTKK
+1186 KK